1 MGHRNWG
8 QKGMALYSIS
18 PCLCALQHVHRQS
31 EHPFLLFYFVTVLL
45 SCDGA
50 HVLFRPICKSALM
63 HQVALLLTRQLFS
76 LSLWCC
82 WMAGRTDICM
92 PVWQLV
98 KTINVQLQP
107 ESLQLGES
115 GHQGRKIFSFWS
127 TQAWSTQPCQSK
139 LMLSVPCFPT
149 SCWGQEVTWCL
160 CVAEAGK
167 VLHCKVLTGFCIA
180 EQRLIDIVSGEQL
193 RVELYDKSGTVAG
206 STAMVVKTGGYWIE
220 SLPLIIITAKAAW
233 LSSLWYKFFQ
243 VCNLLRCCTANGKG
257 GCGSCPTRSCYRD
270 MMPWLF
276 RSPAIAVS
284 LCLRCIL
291 QWQLTSTHTG

>member
-18 PCLCALQHVHRQS
+18 PCLFALQHVHRQS

-98 KTINVQLQP
+98 KTINVQKCLTASHKDLRCAAEAYVSNAMMKQAQNVWQSQLFCATMKPPQVHLNSVIDAVYVRTTQP
-107 ESLQLGES
+107 NWSLVSSNSSPKWYCEHKYQF
-115 GHQGRKIFSFWS
+115 R
-127 TQAWSTQPCQSK
+127 QAWSFEAS
-139 LMLSVPCFPT
+139 SVD
-149 SCWGQEVTWCL
+149 
-160 CVAEAGK
+160 AE
-167 VLHCKVLTGFCIA
+167 
-180 EQRLIDIVSGEQL
+180 R
-193 RVELYDKSGTVAG
+193 
-206 STAMVVKTGGYWIE
+206 
-220 SLPLIIITAKAAW
+220 
-233 LSSLWYKFFQ
+233 
-243 VCNLLRCCTANGKG
+243 
-257 GCGSCPTRSCYRD
+257 
-270 MMPWLF
+270 
-276 RSPAIAVS
+276 
-284 LCLRCIL
+284 
-291 QWQLTSTHTG
+291 